1 MGQTSATASVPGETG
16 AARAA
21 RLFASPTGVLI
32 IIPALVIAVGV
43 AVLLLGRRATHDSA
57 ETMARHQLVAQAIDV
72 QHNIG
77 FALDQAGPVLSSMR
91 LLADAALPTP
101 DAMARLRD
109 VVVGRP
115 GIAFTSIV
123 FPTGASFTTFFE
135 AKTGELQVAES
146 HVAATGSTRTE
157 YSFTAAEP
165 RVVNTETSDYDP
177 RTRPKY
183 TTAVQAKTRV
193 WLPPRTF
200 SSSHK
205 TGLTVAE
212 PVFNADGTLGAVL
225 SIDFDVSELSAFI
238 GRAPL
243 AGARTVMFTADGS
256 VLANP
261 SAPIPE
267 LAKAENRVLRYT
279 DYKDPALDA
288 LFAALGSATPAEQR
302 FMQLSA
308 QDGDYLASV
317 AKIGGVHA
325 GISAPV
331 EWYLATLVPEKTLY
345 GATWRFGRETIL
357 ASAAALAIAFGVAL
371 MFAWNLVRMRRA
383 VGQARAE
390 AKSAVE
396 RAKQLGS
403 YRLVEKLGGGGMGEV
418 WRAEHQLLARQA
430 AIKLVRPEV
439 LIDAKHAPIVQE
451 RFRREAQTLASLRS
465 RHTIEL
471 YDYGVTADGAFFYVM
486 ELLDG
491 VDLQQLV
498 NGHGPQPA
506 ARVISIIAQACQ
518 SLAEAHDAGLYHRD
532 IKPANLFLCR
542 AADEVD
548 IIKLLDFGIVHN
560 VADPIEPGHAPS
572 PEAIAALPSTTGERL
587 TMIGT
592 VIGTPG
598 YIAPELAVGA
608 PPGGSGDLYALGCVA
623 WWLLTG
629 GEVFPRPTEDEVIH
643 AHVADDVPDLRAKVR
658 GWFPPELESIILKC
672 LEKNPNRRP
681 ADARTLAEALFSIT
695 IPPEHAW
702 ARTQAVTWWASLGH
716 KATSAPDAATA
727 AAGVALVAPPPMPRS
742 EAATVVTDRVLVPQR
757 EEPAP
762 SSASAM
768 TIEARP
774 ISRS

>member
-1 MGQTSATASVPGETG
+1 M
-16 AARAA
+16 
-21 RLFASPTGVLI
+21 
-32 IIPALVIAVGV
+32 
-43 AVLLLGRRATHDSA
+43 
-57 ETMARHQLVAQAIDV
+57 VAQAADV
-72 QHNIG
+72 QRDIG

-91 LLADAALPTP
+91 LLSDAALPTP
-101 DAMARLRD
+101 DTMARLRD

-123 FPTGASFTTFFE
+123 FPSGASFTTFIDL
-135 AKTGELQVAES
+135 KTGELQVAES
-146 HVAATGSTRTE
+146 HVAPTGSTRTDF
-157 YSFTAAEP
+157 SFTTGEP
-165 RVVNTETSDYDP
+165 RPVKTETSDYDP
-177 RTRPKY
+177 RTRPRY
-183 TTAVQAKTRV
+183 TTAVQAKARV

-200 SSSHK
+200 STSHK

-212 PVFNADGTLGAVL
+212 PVYVDGALAAVL
-225 SIDFDVSELSAFI
+225 TIDFDVSELSAFI

-243 AGARTVMFTADGS
+243 AGARTIMFTADGS

-261 SAPIPE
+261 SAPIPDV
-267 LAKAENRVLRYT
+267 AKAENRVLRYT
-279 DYKDPALDA
+279 DFKDPALDA

-308 QDGDYLASV
+308 TDGDYLASV

-325 GISAPV
+325 GIAAPV

-439 LIDAKHAPIVQE
+439 LIDAQHAPIVQE

-471 YDYGVTADGAFFYVM
+471 YDYGVTADGSFFFVM

-491 VDLQQLV
+491 VDLQQLFT
-498 NGHGPQPA
+498 GHGPQPA

-548 IIKLLDFGIVHN
+548 IVKLLDFGIVHN
-560 VADPIEPGHAPS
+560 VADPIEAPHVPS

-608 PPGGSGDLYALGCVA
+608 PPGSSGDLYALGCVA

-643 AHVADDVPDLRAKVR
+643 AHVADDVPDLRSKVR
-658 GWFPPELESIILKC
+658 GWLPPELESTVLKC

-681 ADARTLAEALFSIT
+681 VDARTLAEALFAIE

-716 KATSAPDAATA
+716 TKTAAPEATTA
-727 AAGVALVAPPPMPRS
+727 AAGVAIVGPPPMPRS
-742 EAATVVTDRVLVPQR
+742 EAATVVTDRVLVPAR

-762 SSASAM
+762 SSSASAM

-774 ISRS
+774 ISRG